1 MFMFGTKLITQ
12 VLKWLEAEGKN
23 SCFVVFPFALTA
35 MPNFPII
42 IYKTTVH
49 EILHP
54 GDKKSRRQKRFK
66 SCLPYPTDHK
76 LKTFLKVMKFI
87 ETKQSPWHNCS
98 EECYKTNPF
107 LNKVSNSLIQTH
119 CNDMNHT
126 HIS

>member
-49 EILHP
+49 EFCIPVTKSHE
-54 GDKKSRRQKRFK
+54 DKN
-66 SCLPYPTDHK
+66 D
-76 LKTFLKVMKFI
+76 
-87 ETKQSPWHNCS
+87 
-98 EECYKTNPF
+98 
-107 LNKVSNSLIQTH
+107 SNRA
-119 CNDMNHT
+119 C
-126 HIS
+126 HIPQIIN